1 MDRCRVY
8 DKPGIRRYIFSI
20 LSVEDFDAPLG
31 KPFAGGVL
39 CAVGTAYSKTPVGQK
54 FSQPAH
60 ITTADTDEMHMGW
73 FVKIDLIHI
82 NTISF
87 PALPGYVSPVGNGFC
102 PGIFAGAFWRIILY
116 II

>member
-8 DKPGIRRYIFSI
+8 DKPGIRRNIFSI

-73 FVKIDLIHI
+73 FVKIDLIH
-82 NTISF
+82 S
-87 PALPGYVSPVGNGFC
+87 
-102 PGIFAGAFWRIILY
+102 
-116 II
+116 

>member
-8 DKPGIRRYIFSI
+8 DKPGIRRNIFSI

-39 CAVGTAYSKTPVGQK
+39 CAVGTAYRYIV
-54 FSQPAH
+54 
-60 ITTADTDEMHMGW
+60 
-73 FVKIDLIHI
+73 

-87 PALPGYVSPVGNGFC
+87 PALPGYGLPVGNGFC